1 MNHQV
6 FFAHRA
12 TFAEADD
19 LIARFGAEAAG
30 EAKLRASRSR
40 DLGNV
45 ILFCHWREIERL
57 IGTIGRESTDG
68 PLQ

>member
-6 FFAHRA
+6 FFAGSTFSDAADLMSKFGPEAESQAKIRA
-12 TFAEADD
+12 
-19 LIARFGAEAAG
+19 G
-30 EAKLRASRSR
+30 RSR

-57 IGTIGRESTDG
+57 IGAISRERADG

>member
-6 FFAHRA
+6 FFAGPA
-12 TFAEADD
+12 YADAAD
-19 LIARFGAEAAG
+19 LISEFGAEAESQAKIRAG
-30 EAKLRASRSR
+30 RSR

-57 IGTIGRESTDG
+57 IGAISRENADG

>member
-1 MNHQV
+1 LNHQV
-6 FFAHRA
+6 FFAGRTA
-12 TFAEADD
+12 FADADE
-19 LIARFGAEAAG
+19 LITLYGSGAAG

-57 IGTIGRESTDG
+57 IGAITCDTADG